1 MPLTDDSSLTLQV
14 TMGQVRELALHEADL
29 KDELLKEKKHKEQAY
44 KEIDELRAALGLPK
58 NYEKLN

>member
-1 MPLTDDSSLTLQV
+1 
-14 TMGQVRELALHEADL
+14 MGADL
-29 KDELLKEKKHKEQAY
+29 KDELLKEKKHKEQAH